1 MTTKNTRAETILQ
14 LKRTFSASRE
24 KVFKAW
30 TDPEML
36 KEWFGPEEVQTVLAE
51 VDLKIGGKYRFEM
64 KLPDGK
70 IVSHQ
75 GAFREIKFPERLVY
89 SWILEG
95 QSCKGSE
102 DEDCETL
109 VSLDFKD
116 LGGSTEL
123 TLTHE
128 FLPSE
133 KSRQG
138 HEFGWTGSFD
148 KLEKVI

>member
-1 MTTKNTRAETILQ
+1 MTTKNTGTETTLQ

-24 KVFKAW
+24 RVFKAW

-36 KEWFGPEEVQTVLAE
+36 KEWFGPEGVKTVSAE
-51 VDLKIGGKYRFEM
+51 VELKIGGKYRFEM

-70 IVSHQ
+70 MVYHQ

-89 SWILEG
+89 TWILEG
-95 QSCKGSE
+95 QNCKGGE

-109 VSLDFKD
+109 VTIDFKD

-128 FLPSE
+128 FFPSE
-133 KSRQG
+133 KSREG
-138 HEFGWTGSFD
+138 HEFGWTGCFN
-148 KLEKVI
+148 KLEKVF